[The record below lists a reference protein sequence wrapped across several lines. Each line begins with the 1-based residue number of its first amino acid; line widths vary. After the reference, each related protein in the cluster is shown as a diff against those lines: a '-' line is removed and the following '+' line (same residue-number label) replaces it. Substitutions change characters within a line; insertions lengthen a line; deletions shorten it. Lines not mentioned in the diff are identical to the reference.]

1 MFYQHLFLL
10 NSASLESKQPSP
22 DPRLISY
29 LTLRKTIGWLGI
41 LLPAAMI
48 LGNAVFGH
56 CYTIQSSVS
65 HYYYTLTGNLLTG
78 ILCAVALFL
87 IAYKGYNR
95 LDQRASALAGC
106 LALLIAFFPTDL
118 QTMAAPGTDRPA
130 CVIFTLPDH
139 VLRNAVHYAGAGGFF
154 LTLAYISWFLFTK
167 GEDNPTEEKLL
178 RNRVYRTCSLV
189 IVTAVLLIGLYG
201 IFGETGDAISR
212 LKPVFFLEWAALLAF
227 GIAWLVKGELVLK
240 DKHAKTVDRL
250 R

>member
-1 MFYQHLFLL
+1 MPPKSTCLDPIQT
-10 NSASLESKQPSP
+10 SP

-48 LGNAVFGH
+48 LGNAVFGY

-65 HYYYTLTGNLLTG
+65 HYYYTVTGNLLTG

-87 IAYKGYNR
+87 VAYKGYNR
-95 LDQRASALAGC
+95 HDQLTNTLAGC

-130 CVIFTLPDH
+130 CVLFVLPNH
-139 VLRNAVHYAGAGGFF
+139 ALRNAVHYASAGGFF

-167 GEDNPTEEKLL
+167 GDVYPTAEKLL
-178 RNRVYRTCSLV
+178 RNRVYRSCSVV
-189 IVTAVLLIGLYG
+189 IITAVLLIGLYG
-201 IFGETGDAISR
+201 IFGERGDAISR
-212 LKPVFFLEWAALLAF
+212 LKPVFFLEWIALLAF
-227 GIAWLVKGELVLK
+227 GISWLVKGEMVLK
-240 DKHAKTVDRL
+240 DKDSKSV
-250 R
+250 